1 MNFSKK
7 KLTALGAT
15 ALLIFA
21 FKLFAH
27 DAWVEPGRGPV
38 YKVLYGHKV
47 PETYPAGKLTEL
59 KVMDAN
65 QKELKYS
72 RIPTKKGVNIKVNE
86 GAPALFALTFDN
98 GYWVKVNGE
107 SKNVRLSKM
116 PTGTDPAHPIKYSK
130 TIMNWLPWMTKPL
143 GQKFELV
150 PVAIDGTP
158 KVGSQL
164 QLQLLLDGKP
174 LSGQIIENNSN
185 EEGPLT
191 DANGMV
197 YVTVVKGI
205 NRFAN
210 DYNIDQTTDPDA
222 KRLSLTAVLVF
233 EAK

>member
-1 MNFSKK
+1 MKFSAKK
-7 KLTALGAT
+7 WAVLGA
-15 ALLIFA
+15 AVLLILA
-21 FKLFAH
+21 FKLSAH
-27 DAWVEPGRGPV
+27 DAWIELGRGPI

-47 PETYPAGKLTEL
+47 PESYSAVKLSEL
-59 KVMDAN
+59 KVMDVN

-72 RIPTKKGVNIKVNE
+72 RIPTKQGVNIKVKE
-86 GAPALFALTFDN
+86 GAPAIFVLTFDN
-98 GYWVKVNGE
+98 GYWVKVGDKSVNMP
-107 SKNVRLSKM
+107 LSKM

-130 TIMNWLPWMTKPL
+130 TIKNWQPWMMKPL

-150 PVAIDGTP
+150 PVASEVTP

-174 LSGQIIENNSN
+174 LNGQIVENNSN
-185 EEGPLT
+185 EEGPIT

-210 DYNIDQTTDPDA
+210 DYNIVQTTDPNA
-222 KRLSLTAVLVF
+222 KRLSVTAVLVF